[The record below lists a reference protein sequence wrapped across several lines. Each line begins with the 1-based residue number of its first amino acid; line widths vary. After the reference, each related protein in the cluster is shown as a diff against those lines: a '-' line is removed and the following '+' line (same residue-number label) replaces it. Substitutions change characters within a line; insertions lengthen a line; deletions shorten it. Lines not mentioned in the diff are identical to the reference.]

1 MKHSFRIAF
10 IVAWTGLCLLG
21 MNVNAQNNEL
31 TVEEK
36 LTVPENATVAE
47 LEKFISETMVY
58 MPRTLPTYEVYLDF
72 ISKRTE
78 AVNKAVDLILAS
90 ENLPVGTKNKALQT
104 RIQTCLQNSQGAEKI
119 TKSLET
125 LQAIIDDA
133 KNNKEMESTL
143 LAAQRVRLTVRMMSF
158 QSGVNKNF
166 DDFLQLDHDL
176 REFYG
181 GKDKAMFASPASTML
196 DIVSSQ
202 FADESNF
209 LEVLDNLA
217 GKYAAMLN
225 EADAKRMEGLVRR
238 CKLPGNE
245 MEFHTV
251 TIDVKKFVADADG
264 KGNFDVMAWVEAQPA
279 DKLDIKS
286 LKGKVVLID
295 CWATWCGPCLAE
307 VPNMMKQYELYHD
320 KGFEIIGYSCDRDV
334 EALLKFLVKEK
345 TPWIVGSTVLSG
357 KEGLKDYL
365 NFYGV
370 SGIPTMML
378 IGRDGKVLSI
388 KARGETLN
396 KLLEEQFK

>member
-1 MKHSFRIAF
+1 
-10 IVAWTGLCLLG
+10 
-21 MNVNAQNNEL
+21 MNINAQNAQP

-47 LEKFISETMVY
+47 LEKFISEAMPY
-58 MPRTLPTYEVYLDF
+58 MPRTITTNAEYLKF
-72 ISKRTE
+72 LHKKNE
-78 AVNKAVDLILAS
+78 AVNKAVDIILAS
-90 ENLPVGTKNKALQT
+90 ENLPASSKNKALMA
-104 RIQTCLQNSQGAEKI
+104 RIQVCLQNSRDAESI
-119 TKSLET
+119 AKSLET
-125 LQAIIDDA
+125 LQAIIDDV
-133 KNNKEMESTL
+133 KDNKEMEPTL
-143 LAAQRVRLTVRMMSF
+143 LAAQRTRLTVRMISF
-158 QSGVNKNF
+158 QSGANKNF
-166 DDFLQLDHDL
+166 EEFLQLDRDL
-176 REFYG
+176 REFYDG
-181 GKDKAMFASPASTML
+181 QDKRMFTSSASSML

-209 LEVLDNLA
+209 HEVLDDLA
-217 GKYAAMLN
+217 AKYMAMLN
-225 EADAKRMEGLVRR
+225 EPEAKRMEGLVRR

-251 TIDVKKFVADADG
+251 TIDVKKLVADAGD
-264 KGNFDVMAWVEAQPA
+264 KADFDVMAWVDEQKAE
-279 DKLDIKS
+279 KLDLKS
-286 LKGKVVLID
+286 LKGQVVLID

-357 KEGLKDYL
+357 KEELKDYL
-365 NFYGV
+365 DFYGV

-378 IGRDGKVLSI
+378 VGRDGKVLSI

-396 KLLEEQFK
+396 KLLEVQFK